1 MPNKIITRHKT
12 ENDRIKE
19 DIKHTDEKVKDDSF
33 SSENKT
39 E

>member
-1 MPNKIITRHKT
+1 MTSKIITRHKT
-12 ENDRIKE
+12 ENDKIKK
-19 DIKHTDEKVKDDSF
+19 DIKHAEEKVKDDYF

>member
-1 MPNKIITRHKT
+1 MSNKIITRHKT

-19 DIKHTDEKVKDDSF
+19 DIKQTDEKVKDDSF